1 MPDDFTT
8 VPQHL
13 TPPTPS
19 HAEATMTQV
28 VSEANFTPEQLAQLQ
43 GIREEFQHRA
53 PGTYRQLAQYNETN
67 HHRCVNMIG
76 ALIKQ
81 QYADVAPLF
90 LANKEAVVAALF
102 VSSIEPAP

>member
-1 MPDDFTT
+1 MAQIVKDAGFTE
-8 VPQHL
+8 
-13 TPPTPS
+13 
-19 HAEATMTQV
+19 AE
-28 VSEANFTPEQLAQLQ
+28 LAQLQ

-90 LANKEAVVAALF
+90 MAKKEAVVAALF
-102 VSSIEPAP
+102 VNSAES